1 MSQDPNIPNVT
12 EGKSD
17 VPQDNQQDHVD
28 NAEQCVRKKIQ
39 QNTPNPSRS
48 NISEGKQNY
57 SDRIL
62 FITSKI
68 IVSQVSFCSV
78 YLCSLLLI
86 NGTSPI
92 PQKNLRNYSL

>member
-1 MSQDPNIPNVT
+1 MSQDPNMPNVT

-17 VPQDNQQDHVD
+17 VPQDNQQD
-28 NAEQCVRKKIQ
+28 NAEQCVRKKIR
-39 QNTPNPSRS
+39 QNTSSPSRS

-68 IVSQVSFCSV
+68 IIS
-78 YLCSLLLI
+78 
-86 NGTSPI
+86 
-92 PQKNLRNYSL
+92 